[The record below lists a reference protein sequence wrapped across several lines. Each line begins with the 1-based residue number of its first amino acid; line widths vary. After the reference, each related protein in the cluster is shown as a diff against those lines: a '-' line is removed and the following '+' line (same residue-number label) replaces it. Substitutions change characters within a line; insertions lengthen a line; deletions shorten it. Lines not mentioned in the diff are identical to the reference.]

1 MESFNALHSIIR
13 GQRESHLRHRTPLN
27 VTPAIRTP
35 LPLSRAVAGDT
46 DLPTRCENICRL
58 DVIKTKSATSINFC
72 GGWGMHSGE
81 PKVWKPYH
89 HL

>member
-1 MESFNALHSIIR
+1 MHCI
-13 GQRESHLRHRTPLN
+13 PLYVGN
-27 VTPAIRTP
+27 VNPIYDTEPLSMLPLLLEPPP